1 MPDDLI
7 YDTSGNMKRIS
18 HLKFSH
24 DKLFKEIWSDVESA
38 RSFLEN
44 YLPSALLAV
53 MDLTSL
59 EIHKGSFVEKN
70 LKEYHLET
78 LLRYL
83 IANIEDMSSEKL
95 KSIVEGSMSE
105 KEGET
110 VMTFANTMLGKS
122 FYQGVEQGMQQGM
135 QQGILQELKEAVM
148 DLMDIRYGTMAETEH
163 AKQLINTMENI
174 DRLKALKHKIKSGAS
189 IAEITATMGN

>member
-1 MPDDLI
+1 ML
-7 YDTSGNMKRIS
+7 
-18 HLKFSH
+18 
-24 DKLFKEIWSDVESA
+24 LFKHVFDPAFEEK
-38 RSFLEN
+38 
-44 YLPSALLAV
+44 LPGIFKLLN
-53 MDLTSL
+53 DLMQQETGL
-59 EIHKGSFVEKN
+59 Q
-70 LKEYHLET
+70 YMQT

-135 QQGILQELKEAVM
+135 LQELKEAVM
-148 DLMDIRYGTMAETEH
+148 DLMDIRYGTLGETDH
-163 AKQLINTMENI
+163 VKRLINTMGNI
-174 DRLKALKHKIKSGAS
+174 ERLKALKHKIKSGAS
-189 IAEITATMGN
+189 IAEITSMMGN